1 MIKVKLLKP
10 VLVQSSDVI
19 ATERG
24 TVVSMPEDRAK
35 EFIAAGLAEE
45 PKAEK
50 QKAPAPVEYKRA
62 RK

>member
-10 VLVQSSDVI
+10 VLVQPFDVM
-19 ATERG
+19 ATESG
-24 TVVSMPEDRAK
+24 TVVSMPEGRAK

-50 QKAPAPVEYKRA
+50 KEAPVEAKRT